1 MISDAKITRIR
12 ELLAYRMSQRKI
24 AREVGVSRGTVAAVS
39 LGRVAEGRRTCK
51 RYPNAPTPP
60 AYRNGGP
67 VPEETKRCPEC
78 GGLALAP
85 CYLCAIRAVKGVLRA
100 EAG

>member
-12 ELLAYRMSQRKI
+12 ELLAYRMSHRKI

-60 AYRNGGP
+60 SLSKRRPRARGNEAMPRVRWLGP
-67 VPEETKRCPEC
+67 GTMLP
-78 GGLALAP
+78 
-85 CYLCAIRAVKGVLRA
+85 LRD
-100 EAG
+100 